1 MKDLIF
7 DGKLVIGIDHG
18 YGNMKTRNEVFKSG
32 VKAYDEEPA
41 IATNVL
47 QLDGMYYVIGESH
60 KVFIANKDG
69 DNDYYILTLAAVAK
83 ELELRGLR
91 SADVILAVGLPLHW
105 MTKQKDSFRD
115 ANPYKGRQ
123 WDE

>member
-32 VKAYDEEPA
+32 VKAYSEEPA

-60 KVFIANKDG
+60 KVFIANKDE
-69 DNDYYILTLAAVAK
+69 DKSA
-83 ELELRGLR
+83 GLR
-91 SADVILAVGLPLHW
+91 LRRWELFVMIIRFLNI
-105 MTKQKDSFRD
+105 K
-115 ANPYKGRQ
+115 RQ
-123 WDE
+123 